1 MLLTLIKRE
10 IVSNVLSF
18 RFIVTF
24 LLFFCLIL
32 ISIFVQ
38 TNKYQTRVRS
48 AEISRTAHRASLS
61 NIKGMQEKNQQ
72 VDELLFN
79 QGVYADLPPQP
90 LSIFVGG
97 LEESL
102 PSQVH
107 MARFNQRKI
116 DENFYQNPLFALFA
130 TPDYSYVVNIIVSL
144 LALLFVFDAICGEK
158 ERGTLKLVLANSVPR
173 DLIVLGKWI
182 GGFISLIAPFLVAL
196 LTGIAYVHLTGA
208 ILFSSEVLSR
218 LFWLVGI
225 SLLYISLFFTL
236 GLMISTLTHRPAT
249 ALIISLFVWIC
260 WILVIPNLA
269 PVIARI
275 LYPVPSIQK
284 ITAEKLAVDQETNL
298 QMQRVSQTMLS
309 YGNKA
314 QQVMDKIR
322 AEGEG
327 RKKKLDLFYQGESNT
342 QIDLSKTLSRL
353 SPASSFRYAS
363 TEIAHTGVGLF
374 TGFKTA
380 YQRFLDNFA
389 EFADEIND
397 QRNNNELSDQWF
409 QPEAI
414 PKFKFP
420 VSRLD
425 DTLNN
430 IFVDLLLLGIYNVV
444 FFLGTY
450 VFFLRYD
457 AT

>member
-1 MLLTLIKRE
+1 MKAI
-10 IVSNVLSF
+10 
-18 RFIVTF
+18 
-24 LLFFCLIL
+24 
-32 ISIFVQ
+32 
-38 TNKYQTRVRS
+38 
-48 AEISRTAHRASLS
+48 
-61 NIKGMQEKNQQ
+61 QEKNQQ
-72 VDELLFN
+72 VDELIYN
-79 QGVYADLPPQP
+79 KGVYADLPPQP

-107 MARFNQRKI
+107 MAWFSQRKI
-116 DENFYQNPLFALFA
+116 DENFYHNPLFALFA
-130 TPDYSYVVNIIVSL
+130 TPDYSYVVNIVVSL

-196 LTGIAYVHLTGA
+196 LTGIAYVYLTGA
-208 ILFSSEVLSR
+208 ILFNGEILSR
-218 LFWLVGI
+218 LLWLVGT

-249 ALIISLFVWIC
+249 ALIVSLFVWIC

-275 LYPVPSIQK
+275 LYPVPSVQK

-298 QMQRVSQTMLS
+298 QMQRVSQTMLN

-314 QQVMDKIR
+314 QQTMDKIR
-322 AEGEG
+322 AKGES
-327 RKKKLDLFYQGESNT
+327 RKKKLDLFFQGESNT

-363 TEIAHTGVGLF
+363 TELAHTGVGLF
-374 TGFKTA
+374 AGFKTA
-380 YQRFLDNFA
+380 YRRFQENFA
-389 EFADEIND
+389 EFAEGIDN
-397 QRNNNELSDQWF
+397 QRDNNELSDQWF
-409 QPEAI
+409 QLDAI

-425 DTLNN
+425 DTLNG
-430 IFVDLLLLGIYNVV
+430 IFVDLLLLGIYNVI
-444 FFLGTY
+444 FFLGAY